1 LKAPFAIKSVKTEK
15 GFTPMRLI
23 ILLLII
29 TTVAVPVAAGDFP
42 IKGTKDTELTVTLVA
57 TF

>member
-1 LKAPFAIKSVKTEK
+1 
-15 GFTPMRLI
+15 MRLI